1 VRFAAIVLCVAPS
14 LLWAQQTEV
23 RVDVLGPPPAAVQPA
38 LAYTMFAGYY
48 ARISAVA
55 GYSVKERSDL
65 IADRWRGDVIARF
78 LLDPFRQQ
86 RWALSIG
93 GGLSF
98 RRHMYLAAVL
108 DLEGPET
115 RGFLPAIQVGLSGG
129 VRGAIIL
136 RRAVPQRR

>member
-1 VRFAAIVLCVAPS
+1 VRFAAAVLCVAPS
-14 LLWAQQTEV
+14 LLRAQQTEI
-23 RVDVLGPPPAAVQPA
+23 RVDVLGPPPVSVQPA
-38 LAYTMFAGYY
+38 FAYTVFAGYY
-48 ARISAVA
+48 ARISAIA

-65 IADRWRGDVIARF
+65 VADRWRGDVIARF

-93 GGLSF
+93 AGLSV
-98 RRHMYLAAVL
+98 RRHTYLAAVL

-115 RGFLPAIQVGLSGG
+115 RGFLPAVQVGLSGG
-129 VRGAIIL
+129 VRGAVLL